1 MLCAHYM
8 TGRLIVLR
16 GDLFCVLQAFL
27 IANFRSET
35 KIRRIIA
42 PCSSDMARSAGE
54 NLPTSFRTNNERNIG
69 DFCLY
74 NFCTIL
80 YQHSPSLLQPIT
92 PSGTYMRRKVSMN
105 TTAGFALAWTV
116 NPPRTVTRLKY
127 PFVTA
132 RGRPSNLVR
141 QLE

>member
-8 TGRLIVLR
+8 TVRLIVLR
-16 GDLFCVLQAFL
+16 GELFCVLQAFL

-42 PCSSDMARSAGE
+42 LCSSDMARSAGE
-54 NLPTSFRTNNERNIG
+54 NLPHESPMKFRKNNERNIG

-92 PSGTYMRRKVSMN
+92 PSGTYMNRKVSMN
-105 TTAGFALAWTV
+105 TTAGFASGVDRESAEDSHETEV
-116 NPPRTVTRLKY
+116 
-127 PFVTA
+127 
-132 RGRPSNLVR
+132 SVR
-141 QLE
+141 DRSW